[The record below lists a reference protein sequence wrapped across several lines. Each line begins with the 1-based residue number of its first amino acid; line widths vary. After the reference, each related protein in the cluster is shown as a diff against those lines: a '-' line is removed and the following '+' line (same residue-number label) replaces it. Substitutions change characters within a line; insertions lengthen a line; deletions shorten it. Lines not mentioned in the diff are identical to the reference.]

1 MIRIALVEDDP
12 AYVEQL
18 TSYLREYEKESKER
32 ISVQRFSDGE
42 DIVTGYRADYDIILM
57 DVEMRFMDGM
67 SAAEAIRKM
76 DTEVVIIFI
85 TNMPQYAIQ
94 GYRVD
99 ALDYVLKPV
108 SYFAFTQRIDR
119 ALTRLKKRKKKYL
132 TIAVK
137 GGMMK
142 LDLSEICYVEVQ
154 DHDLIYH
161 TVYQD
166 YRTKGTMRD
175 AEESLADG
183 MKEERFFRCN
193 RCYLVNLDFVE
204 NFQGID
210 VTVNGDCIQVSRARK
225 KAFLNALNDF
235 MNEKR
240 IRGVKRYVTHLVFL
254 AAIVGFMEV
263 TDGVRTSLFLPCML
277 VSVSLFLI
285 YIYRCCQFSLAEA
298 GYYCA
303 RAFISGEFAAS
314 FGWQIYYYT
323 VKTFQV
329 NHAKSVQWVLLVVV
343 YAVIFGI
350 LYLLEKY
357 LQKGGKEMHINR
369 RELFTVLIITAAVF
383 AVSNLSYIDKDS
395 PFSSQFAAEMFIIRT
410 LVDMSGMAVLY
421 AYHIQ
426 VRELQMKFEVDTLQ
440 NILQM
445 QYKNYQLS
453 QESIEIVNQKYH
465 DLKHQIALLKS
476 EAGSPKSVE
485 YLEKMEKEI
494 KIYEAQ
500 NKTGNKVLDAVLTSK
515 SLYCQNNGIGLT
527 CVADGSALNF
537 MEDMDISA
545 LFGNILDNAIE
556 SVQKLNEQEKRLI
569 HLSVAKQKQFLR
581 IRCENYCEEQ
591 LKFENGM
598 PVTTKKDRRFHG
610 FGMKSIKSTAAKY
623 GGSVTTDLKK
633 NWFELRILIPLS

>member
-1 MIRIALVEDDP
+1 MRQMRENIHGQILQEMINTPGYYYSL
-12 AYVEQL
+12 AYWL
-18 TSYLREYEKESKER
+18 AA
-32 ISVQRFSDGE
+32 F
-42 DIVTGYRADYDIILM
+42 IVTC
-57 DVEMRFMDGM
+57 
-67 SAAEAIRKM
+67 
-76 DTEVVIIFI
+76 T
-85 TNMPQYAIQ
+85 
-94 GYRVD
+94 
-99 ALDYVLKPV
+99 
-108 SYFAFTQRIDR
+108 
-119 ALTRLKKRKKKYL
+119 
-132 TIAVK
+132 
-137 GGMMK
+137 
-142 LDLSEICYVEVQ
+142 
-154 DHDLIYH
+154 
-161 TVYQD
+161 
-166 YRTKGTMRD
+166 
-175 AEESLADG
+175 
-183 MKEERFFRCN
+183 
-193 RCYLVNLDFVE
+193 
-204 NFQGID
+204 
-210 VTVNGDCIQVSRARK
+210 
-225 KAFLNALNDF
+225 
-235 MNEKR
+235 NEKR

-369 RELFTVLIITAAVF
+369 RELFTVLLITAAVF

-410 LVDMSGMAVLY
+410 LVDLSGMAVLY

-453 QESIEIVNQKYH
+453 H
-465 DLKHQIALLKS
+465 
-476 EAGSPKSVE
+476 
-485 YLEKMEKEI
+485 
-494 KIYEAQ
+494 
-500 NKTGNKVLDAVLTSK
+500 AVLTSK

-591 LKFENGM
+591 LKFENGI

>member
-1 MIRIALVEDDP
+1 M
-12 AYVEQL
+12 
-18 TSYLREYEKESKER
+18 
-32 ISVQRFSDGE
+32 SVQEMINTPGYYYSLAYWLAAF
-42 DIVTGYRADYDIILM
+42 IVTC
-57 DVEMRFMDGM
+57 
-67 SAAEAIRKM
+67 
-76 DTEVVIIFI
+76 T
-85 TNMPQYAIQ
+85 
-94 GYRVD
+94 
-99 ALDYVLKPV
+99 
-108 SYFAFTQRIDR
+108 
-119 ALTRLKKRKKKYL
+119 
-132 TIAVK
+132 
-137 GGMMK
+137 
-142 LDLSEICYVEVQ
+142 
-154 DHDLIYH
+154 
-161 TVYQD
+161 
-166 YRTKGTMRD
+166 
-175 AEESLADG
+175 
-183 MKEERFFRCN
+183 
-193 RCYLVNLDFVE
+193 
-204 NFQGID
+204 
-210 VTVNGDCIQVSRARK
+210 
-225 KAFLNALNDF
+225 
-235 MNEKR
+235 NEKR
-240 IRGVKRYVTHLVFL
+240 IQGIKRYVTHLIFL
-254 AAIVGFMEV
+254 AAIVGFMEI

-314 FGWQIYYYT
+314 FGWQIYYYA
-323 VKTFQV
+323 VKTFQI
-329 NHAKSVQWVLLVVV
+329 NHVKSVQWVLLVIV

-476 EAGSPKSVE
+476 EAGSRKSVE

-500 NKTGNKVLDAVLTSK
+500 NKTGKQQDAGGTTLQRVQGILPEQRSGILRILLRLLPAR
-515 SLYCQNNGIGLT
+515 SL
-527 CVADGSALNF
+527 
-537 MEDMDISA
+537 SA
-545 LFGNILDNAIE
+545 LFGHLYRKRPCHQRRDRQVAPCRHLGPAFGQKRRSGGILRFVHIRHGE
-556 SVQKLNEQEKRLI
+556 SGRL
-569 HLSVAKQKQFLR
+569 L
-581 IRCENYCEEQ
+581 
-591 LKFENGM
+591 
-598 PVTTKKDRRFHG
+598 
-610 FGMKSIKSTAAKY
+610 
-623 GGSVTTDLKK
+623 
-633 NWFELRILIPLS
+633 

>member
-1 MIRIALVEDDP
+1 
-12 AYVEQL
+12 
-18 TSYLREYEKESKER
+18 
-32 ISVQRFSDGE
+32 
-42 DIVTGYRADYDIILM
+42 
-57 DVEMRFMDGM
+57 
-67 SAAEAIRKM
+67 
-76 DTEVVIIFI
+76 
-85 TNMPQYAIQ
+85 
-94 GYRVD
+94 
-99 ALDYVLKPV
+99 
-108 SYFAFTQRIDR
+108 
-119 ALTRLKKRKKKYL
+119 
-132 TIAVK
+132 
-137 GGMMK
+137 
-142 LDLSEICYVEVQ
+142 
-154 DHDLIYH
+154 
-161 TVYQD
+161 
-166 YRTKGTMRD
+166 
-175 AEESLADG
+175 
-183 MKEERFFRCN
+183 
-193 RCYLVNLDFVE
+193 
-204 NFQGID
+204 
-210 VTVNGDCIQVSRARK
+210 
-225 KAFLNALNDF
+225 
-235 MNEKR
+235 
-240 IRGVKRYVTHLVFL
+240 
-254 AAIVGFMEV
+254 
-263 TDGVRTSLFLPCML
+263 
-277 VSVSLFLI
+277 
-285 YIYRCCQFSLAEA
+285 
-298 GYYCA
+298 
-303 RAFISGEFAAS
+303 
-314 FGWQIYYYT
+314 
-323 VKTFQV
+323 
-329 NHAKSVQWVLLVVV
+329 
-343 YAVIFGI
+343 
-350 LYLLEKY
+350 
-357 LQKGGKEMHINR
+357 
-369 RELFTVLIITAAVF
+369 
-383 AVSNLSYIDKDS
+383 
-395 PFSSQFAAEMFIIRT
+395 MFIIRT
-410 LVDMSGMAVLY
+410 LVDLSGMAVLY

-476 EAGSPKSVE
+476 EAGSQKSVE

-591 LKFENGM
+591 LKFENGI

>member
-1 MIRIALVEDDP
+1 M
-12 AYVEQL
+12 
-18 TSYLREYEKESKER
+18 
-32 ISVQRFSDGE
+32 SVQEMINTPGYYYSLAYWLAAF
-42 DIVTGYRADYDIILM
+42 IVTC
-57 DVEMRFMDGM
+57 
-67 SAAEAIRKM
+67 
-76 DTEVVIIFI
+76 T
-85 TNMPQYAIQ
+85 
-94 GYRVD
+94 
-99 ALDYVLKPV
+99 
-108 SYFAFTQRIDR
+108 
-119 ALTRLKKRKKKYL
+119 
-132 TIAVK
+132 
-137 GGMMK
+137 
-142 LDLSEICYVEVQ
+142 
-154 DHDLIYH
+154 
-161 TVYQD
+161 
-166 YRTKGTMRD
+166 
-175 AEESLADG
+175 
-183 MKEERFFRCN
+183 
-193 RCYLVNLDFVE
+193 
-204 NFQGID
+204 
-210 VTVNGDCIQVSRARK
+210 
-225 KAFLNALNDF
+225 
-235 MNEKR
+235 NEKR

-350 LYLLEKY
+350 LYLLDKY

-453 QESIEIVNQKYH
+453 QESIEIVN
-465 DLKHQIALLKS
+465 LS
-476 EAGSPKSVE
+476 
-485 YLEKMEKEI
+485 
-494 KIYEAQ
+494 
-500 NKTGNKVLDAVLTSK
+500 
-515 SLYCQNNGIGLT
+515 
-527 CVADGSALNF
+527 
-537 MEDMDISA
+537 
-545 LFGNILDNAIE
+545 
-556 SVQKLNEQEKRLI
+556 LI
-569 HLSVAKQKQFLR
+569 H
-581 IRCENYCEEQ
+581 I
-591 LKFENGM
+591 
-598 PVTTKKDRRFHG
+598 
-610 FGMKSIKSTAAKY
+610 
-623 GGSVTTDLKK
+623 
-633 NWFELRILIPLS
+633 

>member
-1 MIRIALVEDDP
+1 M
-12 AYVEQL
+12 
-18 TSYLREYEKESKER
+18 
-32 ISVQRFSDGE
+32 SVQEMINTPGYYYSLAYWLAAF
-42 DIVTGYRADYDIILM
+42 IVTC
-57 DVEMRFMDGM
+57 
-67 SAAEAIRKM
+67 
-76 DTEVVIIFI
+76 T
-85 TNMPQYAIQ
+85 
-94 GYRVD
+94 
-99 ALDYVLKPV
+99 
-108 SYFAFTQRIDR
+108 
-119 ALTRLKKRKKKYL
+119 
-132 TIAVK
+132 
-137 GGMMK
+137 
-142 LDLSEICYVEVQ
+142 
-154 DHDLIYH
+154 
-161 TVYQD
+161 
-166 YRTKGTMRD
+166 
-175 AEESLADG
+175 
-183 MKEERFFRCN
+183 
-193 RCYLVNLDFVE
+193 
-204 NFQGID
+204 
-210 VTVNGDCIQVSRARK
+210 
-225 KAFLNALNDF
+225 
-235 MNEKR
+235 NEKR
-240 IRGVKRYVTHLVFL
+240 IQGIKRYVTHLIFL

-369 RELFTVLIITAAVF
+369 REFFTVLIITAAVF
-383 AVSNLSYIDKDS
+383 AVSNLSYIDKDT

-410 LVDMSGMAVLY
+410 LVDLSGMAVLY

-476 EAGSPKSVE
+476 EAGSQKSVE

>member
-1 MIRIALVEDDP
+1 M
-12 AYVEQL
+12 
-18 TSYLREYEKESKER
+18 
-32 ISVQRFSDGE
+32 SVQEMINTPGYYYSLAYWLAAF
-42 DIVTGYRADYDIILM
+42 IVTC
-57 DVEMRFMDGM
+57 
-67 SAAEAIRKM
+67 
-76 DTEVVIIFI
+76 T
-85 TNMPQYAIQ
+85 
-94 GYRVD
+94 
-99 ALDYVLKPV
+99 
-108 SYFAFTQRIDR
+108 
-119 ALTRLKKRKKKYL
+119 
-132 TIAVK
+132 
-137 GGMMK
+137 
-142 LDLSEICYVEVQ
+142 
-154 DHDLIYH
+154 
-161 TVYQD
+161 
-166 YRTKGTMRD
+166 
-175 AEESLADG
+175 
-183 MKEERFFRCN
+183 
-193 RCYLVNLDFVE
+193 
-204 NFQGID
+204 
-210 VTVNGDCIQVSRARK
+210 
-225 KAFLNALNDF
+225 
-235 MNEKR
+235 NEKR

-314 FGWQIYYYT
+314 FGWQIYYY
-323 VKTFQV
+323 
-329 NHAKSVQWVLLVVV
+329 
-343 YAVIFGI
+343 AVIFGI

-369 RELFTVLIITAAVF
+369 REFFTVLIITAAVF
-383 AVSNLSYIDKDS
+383 AVSNLSYIDKDT

-410 LVDMSGMAVLY
+410 LVDLSGMAVLY

-476 EAGSPKSVE
+476 EAGSQKSVE

-527 CVADGSALNF
+527 CVADGSVLNF

>member
-1 MIRIALVEDDP
+1 
-12 AYVEQL
+12 
-18 TSYLREYEKESKER
+18 
-32 ISVQRFSDGE
+32 
-42 DIVTGYRADYDIILM
+42 
-57 DVEMRFMDGM
+57 MR
-67 SAAEAIRKM
+67 
-76 DTEVVIIFI
+76 
-85 TNMPQYAIQ
+85 
-94 GYRVD
+94 
-99 ALDYVLKPV
+99 
-108 SYFAFTQRIDR
+108 
-119 ALTRLKKRKKKYL
+119 
-132 TIAVK
+132 
-137 GGMMK
+137 
-142 LDLSEICYVEVQ
+142 
-154 DHDLIYH
+154 
-161 TVYQD
+161 
-166 YRTKGTMRD
+166 
-175 AEESLADG
+175 
-183 MKEERFFRCN
+183 
-193 RCYLVNLDFVE
+193 
-204 NFQGID
+204 
-210 VTVNGDCIQVSRARK
+210 NGS
-225 KAFLNALNDF
+225 
-235 MNEKR
+235 
-240 IRGVKRYVTHLVFL
+240 
-254 AAIVGFMEV
+254 
-263 TDGVRTSLFLPCML
+263 GVRTSLFLPCML

-323 VKTFQV
+323 VKTFRV

-369 RELFTVLIITAAVF
+369 RELFTVLLITAAV
-383 AVSNLSYIDKDS
+383 
-395 PFSSQFAAEMFIIRT
+395 FAAEMFIIRT
-410 LVDMSGMAVLY
+410 LVDLSGMAVLY

-476 EAGSPKSVE
+476 EAGSRKSVE

>member
-1 MIRIALVEDDP
+1 M
-12 AYVEQL
+12 
-18 TSYLREYEKESKER
+18 
-32 ISVQRFSDGE
+32 
-42 DIVTGYRADYDIILM
+42 
-57 DVEMRFMDGM
+57 
-67 SAAEAIRKM
+67 
-76 DTEVVIIFI
+76 
-85 TNMPQYAIQ
+85 
-94 GYRVD
+94 
-99 ALDYVLKPV
+99 
-108 SYFAFTQRIDR
+108 
-119 ALTRLKKRKKKYL
+119 
-132 TIAVK
+132 
-137 GGMMK
+137 
-142 LDLSEICYVEVQ
+142 
-154 DHDLIYH
+154 
-161 TVYQD
+161 
-166 YRTKGTMRD
+166 
-175 AEESLADG
+175 
-183 MKEERFFRCN
+183 
-193 RCYLVNLDFVE
+193 
-204 NFQGID
+204 
-210 VTVNGDCIQVSRARK
+210 
-225 KAFLNALNDF
+225 
-235 MNEKR
+235 
-240 IRGVKRYVTHLVFL
+240 
-254 AAIVGFMEV
+254 
-263 TDGVRTSLFLPCML
+263 
-277 VSVSLFLI
+277 I

-314 FGWQIYYYT
+314 FGWQIYYYA
-323 VKTFQV
+323 VKTFQI
-329 NHAKSVQWVLLVVV
+329 NHVKSVQWVLLVIV

-369 RELFTVLIITAAVF
+369 REFFTVLIITAAVF
-383 AVSNLSYIDKDS
+383 AVSNLSYIDKDT

-410 LVDMSGMAVLY
+410 LVDLSGMAVLY

-426 VRELQMKFEVDTLQ
+426 VRELQ
-440 NILQM
+440 
-445 QYKNYQLS
+445 
-453 QESIEIVNQKYH
+453 
-465 DLKHQIALLKS
+465 
-476 EAGSPKSVE
+476 VE